1 MNVPKLRFKEFD
13 GEFQYEKTARFFKHI
28 RNGFVGTATPYYTDS
43 SGIKYLQS
51 NNIKD
56 GQINEKNIVYINKEF
71 HKKHEKNT
79 LKMGDLLVVQSGHA
93 GDCAVVNEK
102 YINCNCHALIIMTPN
117 SQDEISTDFLN
128 VYMHTT
134 KGKKELN
141 KLITGNTIKHILAS
155 DMKKF
160 NFPNLQIEEQKK
172 IAGFFK
178 ILNKKIQLQQQ
189 KIDLLQEQK
198 KGYMQ
203 KIFNQEIRFK
213 DGGHYYMKWAEYILN
228 DLGETYTGLSGKT
241 KEDFGV
247 GEHSFVTYVNVF
259 KNLFAKKFGV
269 EKVIFKENENQNY
282 VKTDDLFFTTSS
294 ETPKEVGMASIW
306 KHESCNLHLNSFCFG
321 YRVTNPKIL
330 PDFLAISLRSE
341 YMRKKITILAQGST
355 RYNISKTELMKEKVN
370 VPCLEEQKRIVEF
383 YLKLDTSIELE
394 KKKLDILKEQK
405 QGFMQQMFI

>member
-1 MNVPKLRFKEFD
+1 MNKNKLGEIADLASGGTPSRKNAEYWNGDIPWVTTAEVAKSNFIYDAKEKITEEGLKNSSAKLFDENTILLAMYGQGKTRGRVSMLKVRAATNQACLSIKPRENIDVGYLYFYLEKSYEKLRNMANSGGQDNLSMALVKEL
-13 GEFQYEKTARFFKHI
+13 EITYPIISIQQKISRFF
-28 RNGFVGTATPYYTDS
+28 
-43 SGIKYLQS
+43 Q
-51 NNIKD
+51 
-56 GQINEKNIVYINKEF
+56 
-71 HKKHEKNT
+71 T
-79 LKMGDLLVVQSGHA
+79 LD
-93 GDCAVVNEK
+93 
-102 YINCNCHALIIMTPN
+102 
-117 SQDEISTDFLN
+117 
-128 VYMHTT
+128 
-134 KGKKELN
+134 
-141 KLITGNTIKHILAS
+141 
-155 DMKKF
+155 
-160 NFPNLQIEEQKK
+160 
-172 IAGFFK
+172 
-178 ILNKKIQLQQQ
+178 KKIQLQQQ

-213 DGGHYYMKWAEYILN
+213 DGGHYYMKWAEYALN

-247 GEHSFVTYVNVF
+247 GENSFVTYVNVF

-269 EKVIFKENENQNY
+269 EKVILKENEHQNY
-282 VKTDDLFFTTSS
+282 VETDDIFLTTSS
-294 ETPKEVGMASIW
+294 EIPKEVGMASIW
-306 KHESCNLHLNSFCFG
+306 KHESSNLHLNSFCFG
-321 YRVTNPKIL
+321 YRVTNPKVL

-394 KKKLDILKEQK
+394 KKKLEILKEQK

>member
-1 MNVPKLRFKEFD
+1 MNKNKLGEIADLASGGTPSRKHAEYWNGDIPWVTTAEVAKSNFIYEAKEKITEEGLKNSSAKLFDENTILLAMYGQGKTRGRVSMLKVRAATNQACLSIKPRENIDVGYLYFYLEKSYEKLRNMANSGGQDNLSMALVKEL
-13 GEFQYEKTARFFKHI
+13 EITYPIISIQQKISRFF
-28 RNGFVGTATPYYTDS
+28 
-43 SGIKYLQS
+43 Q
-51 NNIKD
+51 
-56 GQINEKNIVYINKEF
+56 
-71 HKKHEKNT
+71 T
-79 LKMGDLLVVQSGHA
+79 LD
-93 GDCAVVNEK
+93 
-102 YINCNCHALIIMTPN
+102 
-117 SQDEISTDFLN
+117 
-128 VYMHTT
+128 
-134 KGKKELN
+134 
-141 KLITGNTIKHILAS
+141 
-155 DMKKF
+155 
-160 NFPNLQIEEQKK
+160 
-172 IAGFFK
+172 
-178 ILNKKIQLQQQ
+178 KKIQLQQQ

-213 DGGHYYMKWAEYILN
+213 DGGHYYMKWAEYALN

>member
-13 GEFQYEKTARFFKHI
+13 GEWE
-28 RNGFVGTATPYYTDS
+28 
-43 SGIKYLQS
+43 
-51 NNIKD
+51 
-56 GQINEKNIVYINKEF
+56 
-71 HKKHEKNT
+71 NT
-79 LKMGDLLVVQSGHA
+79 KIGCLA
-93 GDCAVVNEK
+93 
-102 YINCNCHALIIMTPN
+102 
-117 SQDEISTDFLN
+117 EISRGASPRPIQDPKWFDEDSNIGWLRISDVTKQNGRIYNLDQKISILGQQKTRVLIEPHLLLSIAATVGKPVINYIPTGVHDGFLIFYRPIFN
-128 VYMHTT
+128 VEFMFQWLEMFRNKWTRYGQPGSQVNLNSDIV
-134 KGKKELN
+134 KNQEISIPSLKEQ
-141 KLITGNTIKHILAS
+141 
-155 DMKKF
+155 D
-160 NFPNLQIEEQKK
+160 K
-172 IAGFFK
+172 IAQFFSLIDK
-178 ILNKKIQLQQQ
+178 QIQLQQQ

-198 KGYMQ
+198 KGYMK

-213 DGGHYYMKWAEYILN
+213 DECGHYYMKWAEYALN

-247 GEHSFVTYVNVF
+247 GENSFVTYVNVF

-269 EKVIFKENENQNY
+269 EKVILKENEHQNY
-282 VKTDDLFFTTSS
+282 VETDDIFLTTSS
-294 ETPKEVGMASIW
+294 EIPKEVGMASIW
-306 KHESCNLHLNSFCFG
+306 KHESSNLHLNSFCFG
-321 YRVTNPKIL
+321 YRVTNPKVL

-394 KKKLDILKEQK
+394 KKKLEILKEQK

>member
-13 GEFQYEKTARFFKHI
+13 GEWVKRKLDDITTRVGDGIHSTPVYDEKGEIFFA
-28 RNGFVGTATPYYTDS
+28 NGS
-43 SGIKYLQS
+43 
-51 NNIKD
+51 NIKNGVLFFD
-56 GQINEKNIVYINKEF
+56 ENTKKINSNELSKYKKLLNENSILVSLNGATWGRFGMYRGEDILLGKSLGYIN
-71 HKKHEKNT
+71 T
-79 LKMGDLLVVQSGHA
+79 DV
-93 GDCAVVNEK
+93 K
-102 YINCNCHALIIMTPN
+102 YSKWFIYYQLQLRKIRKFFE
-117 SQDEISTDFLN
+117 SE
-128 VYMHTT
+128 
-134 KGKKELN
+134 
-141 KLITGNTIKHILAS
+141 ITGSTIKNLSLQTLRNTEVGITYLDEQRKIS
-155 DMKKF
+155 KF
-160 NFPNLQIEEQKK
+160 LK
-172 IAGFFK
+172 
-178 ILNKKIQLQQQ
+178 LLDKKIQLQQQ

-213 DGGHYYMKWAEYILN
+213 DDGHYYMKWAEYILN

-259 KNLFAKKFGV
+259 NNLFAKKFGV